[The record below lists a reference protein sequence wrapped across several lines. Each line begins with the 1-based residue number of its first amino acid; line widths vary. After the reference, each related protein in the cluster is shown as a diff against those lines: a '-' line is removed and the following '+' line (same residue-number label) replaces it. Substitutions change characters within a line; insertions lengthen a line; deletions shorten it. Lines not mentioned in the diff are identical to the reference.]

1 MACLGARKLVTIGSA
16 VPGGRWSAA
25 TCGLIRDRGAATE
38 VGKRARGRSEDC
50 TEWRRDQGTPLGTL
64 GRISERVGR
73 ILERLGR
80 ILAHLER
87 ILERLGRILGRI
99 WGCQRDRKASIIEH

>member
-1 MACLGARKLVTIGSA
+1 MTLTDEPLTPQDQSGCREPPVLWPFAFLPSA
-16 VPGGRWSAA
+16 PD
-25 TCGLIRDRGAATE
+25 TRGE
-38 VGKRARGRSEDC
+38 
-50 TEWRRDQGTPLGTL
+50 
-64 GRISERVGR
+64 ISERLGR

>member
-1 MACLGARKLVTIGSA
+1 MKEERGKR
-16 VPGGRWSAA
+16 REER
-25 TCGLIRDRGAATE
+25 RDESEERAISFFTE